1 MKIQVQEDIG
11 EEIISKLKELAKILE
26 QIMQEAKN
34 GQECTF
40 AYKSNK

>member
-1 MKIQVQEDIG
+1 MEMQVQQDIG

-26 QIMQEAKN
+26 QIMQGAKN

-40 AYKSNK
+40 THKSRE